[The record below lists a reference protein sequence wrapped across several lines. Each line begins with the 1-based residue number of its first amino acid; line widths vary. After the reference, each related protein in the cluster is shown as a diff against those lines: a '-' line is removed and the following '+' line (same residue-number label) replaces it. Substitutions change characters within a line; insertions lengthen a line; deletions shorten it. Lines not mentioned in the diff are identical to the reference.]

1 MSNVSVFEHPEFGQV
16 RHVKM
21 DGSQWFVLSDV
32 AEVLGYKRTSDAKV
46 HLRDSQF
53 STANRRTGA
62 ELGFN
67 SGSMPGLITEGGLYR
82 LMLRSKTQHAER
94 FQVWVEDVVL
104 PQIRQDGIYI
114 QDSMPEALRVRA
126 DEKFSYSKLKD
137 FVMYAS
143 DYDPESEETRKA
155 FARMQNDLYRKFV
168 GMDAS
173 DIKAV
178 RPVNMELLGKTR
190 KDGKPYAADAKVAK
204 NYLATE
210 ELSDINNAALA
221 ALGMLGLRMR
231 SFKNG
236 YTMQDVRMS
245 LLKVLDSI

>member
-1 MSNVSVFEHPEFGQV
+1 M
-16 RHVKM
+16 
-21 DGSQWFVLSDV
+21 SDV
-32 AEVLGYKRTSDAKV
+32 MLYDVLGNDWRWGQDAHGVYAVAADVAKSFDYRDAANALRVLDADEKGTQIVSTLGGDQRLSVIYEDGIWELIFRSSKPEAKAIKKRVKQI
-46 HLRDSQF
+46 LR
-53 STANRRTGA
+53 
-62 ELGFN
+62 E
-67 SGSMPGLITEGGLYR
+67 
-82 LMLRSKTQHAER
+82 
-94 FQVWVEDVVL
+94 
-104 PQIRQDGIYI
+104 IRQDGIYI

-137 FVMYAS
+137 FVMYAT

-178 RPVNMELLGKTR
+178 RPVNMELLDKTR

>member
-1 MSNVSVFEHPEFGQV
+1 M
-16 RHVKM
+16 
-21 DGSQWFVLSDV
+21 SDV
-32 AEVLGYKRTSDAKV
+32 MLYDVLGNDWRWGQDEHGVYAVAADVAKSFDYRDAANALRVLDADEKGTQIVSTSQVSRRMSVIYEDGIWELIFRSSKPEAKAIKKRVKQI
-46 HLRDSQF
+46 LR
-53 STANRRTGA
+53 
-62 ELGFN
+62 E
-67 SGSMPGLITEGGLYR
+67 
-82 LMLRSKTQHAER
+82 
-94 FQVWVEDVVL
+94 
-104 PQIRQDGIYI
+104 IRQDGIYI

-178 RPVNMELLGKTR
+178 RPVNMELLDKTR

>member
-1 MSNVSVFEHPEFGQV
+1 MSDIATFVHQSYGTIRGAHGFGDGRPVLIAADVCGVLDIQNVRQAVDRLDPLSVCQTYAQNSRGQMRKTWAV
-16 RHVKM
+16 
-21 DGSQWFVLSDV
+21 DESGFYEL
-32 AEVLGYKRTSDAKV
+32 VLGSKKPEAREFKR
-46 HLRDSQF
+46 
-53 STANRRTGA
+53 
-62 ELGFN
+62 
-67 SGSMPGLITEGGLYR
+67 
-82 LMLRSKTQHAER
+82 
-94 FQVWVEDVVL
+94 WVTREVL

>member
-1 MSNVSVFEHPEFGQV
+1 MSDVMLYDVLGNDWRWGQDEHGV
-16 RHVKM
+16 YAVA
-21 DGSQWFVLSDV
+21 SDV
-32 AEVLGYKRTSDAKV
+32 AKTFEYRGSSDA
-46 HLRDSQF
+46 LRLLDHDEVGTQNVRVNLSDGRSQVRAL
-53 STANRRTGA
+53 SVIYEDGIW
-62 ELGFN
+62 ELIFR
-67 SGSMPGLITEGGLYR
+67 SSKPEAKAIKKR
-82 LMLRSKTQHAER
+82 VKQILRE
-94 FQVWVEDVVL
+94 
-104 PQIRQDGIYI
+104 IRQDGIYI

-137 FVMYAS
+137 FVMYAT

-236 YTMQDVRMS
+236 YTMQDVRTS
-245 LLKVLDSI
+245 LLKVLDSV

>member
-1 MSNVSVFEHPEFGQV
+1 MSDVMLYDVLGNDWRWGQDDHGVYAVAADVAKTFEYRDSSDALRLLDHDEVGTQNVRVNLSDGRSQV
-16 RHVKM
+16 RALSVIYEDGIWELVFRSTKPEAKAIKKRVK
-21 DGSQWFVLSDV
+21 QI
-32 AEVLGYKRTSDAKV
+32 
-46 HLRDSQF
+46 LR
-53 STANRRTGA
+53 
-62 ELGFN
+62 E
-67 SGSMPGLITEGGLYR
+67 
-82 LMLRSKTQHAER
+82 
-94 FQVWVEDVVL
+94 
-104 PQIRQDGIYI
+104 IRQDGIYI

-137 FVMYAS
+137 FVMY
-143 DYDPESEETRKA
+143 
-155 FARMQNDLYRKFV
+155 
-168 GMDAS
+168 AS

>member
-1 MSNVSVFEHPEFGQV
+1 MRKTWAVDESGFYE
-16 RHVKM
+16 
-21 DGSQWFVLSDV
+21 L
-32 AEVLGYKRTSDAKV
+32 VLGSKKPEAREFKR
-46 HLRDSQF
+46 
-53 STANRRTGA
+53 
-62 ELGFN
+62 
-67 SGSMPGLITEGGLYR
+67 
-82 LMLRSKTQHAER
+82 
-94 FQVWVEDVVL
+94 WVTREVL

>member
-1 MSNVSVFEHPEFGQV
+1 MSDVSVFEHPEFGQV

-21 DGSQWFVLSDV
+21 DGSQWFVLADV
-32 AEVLGYKRTSDAKV
+32 AKILGYERTEKARKHV
-46 HLRDSQF
+46 RDSQV
-53 STANRRTGA
+53 TTPNRGTGS

-67 SGSMPGLITEGGLYR
+67 SGSMPTLVTEGGLYR

-178 RPVNMELLGKTR
+178 RPVNMELLDKTR

-204 NYLATE
+204 NYLKTG

-245 LLKVLDSI
+245 LLKILDSI

>member
-1 MSNVSVFEHPEFGQV
+1 MSDVMLYDVLGNDWRWGQDEHGV
-16 RHVKM
+16 YAVA
-21 DGSQWFVLSDV
+21 SDV
-32 AEVLGYKRTSDAKV
+32 AKSFDYRDARDATRQLDEDEKGTQIVRTPGGPQQMKVIYEDGIWELIFLSRKPEAKAIKKRVKQI
-46 HLRDSQF
+46 LR
-53 STANRRTGA
+53 
-62 ELGFN
+62 E
-67 SGSMPGLITEGGLYR
+67 
-82 LMLRSKTQHAER
+82 
-94 FQVWVEDVVL
+94 
-104 PQIRQDGIYI
+104 IRQDGIYI

-178 RPVNMELLGKTR
+178 RPVNMELLDKTR